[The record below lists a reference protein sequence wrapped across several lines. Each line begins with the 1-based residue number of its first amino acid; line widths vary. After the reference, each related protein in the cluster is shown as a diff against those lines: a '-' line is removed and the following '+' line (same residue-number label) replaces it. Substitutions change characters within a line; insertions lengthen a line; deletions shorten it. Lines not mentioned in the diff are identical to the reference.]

1 MKALLAALLALALLP
16 AGALAVEQE
25 GEGANIRH
33 LTNLPHSE
41 LHDATQTQ
49 QATDLELATLTLPGP
64 PAAKARTK
72 LRCTKVR
79 KGKGKRKV
87 RRCKRVP
94 LRDVNP
100 KAPGIQRTFAFA
112 GSYYDGLDIIDVT
125 EQASPKKV
133 ATYDCGIGQGDVQIF
148 RRDGKAF
155 LAYAQDDGYDQHE
168 SACTKEAVG
177 LGFPQPSSASGGTYI
192 VDITDPAQPRTVS
205 FVPVPQG
212 SHNTTV
218 HPSGRYLYN
227 SNADLITSIAPS
239 LEVIDISD
247 LAHPKIAGELAL
259 QPFPGLGT
267 ESHDIS
273 FNASG
278 TRAYVAA
285 LSHGEILDTTDP
297 AHPKSITTI
306 IDPAINVWHQTEELT
321 IDGRSFL
328 IAEDEFAGA
337 EGTAQCPNGGL
348 HIWDITDEQAP
359 MKVGAYNIDDIGVA
373 PGNDLANGYVAR
385 CTAHVF
391 QLHREAKLMVMGWYN
406 AGVRILDLSK
416 LDGIT
421 IGNTGNGIK
430 QLGWFKFPD
439 SDTWAAK
446 TATASRAGFVFY
458 GNDKR
463 RGLDVYR
470 YEPKAGAK
478 VRPGRWLT
486 PRQALANARRARA
499 AGPPQLW
506 GLCFVTPRSA
516 AR

>member
-1 MKALLAALLALALLP
+1 
-16 AGALAVEQE
+16 
-25 GEGANIRH
+25 
-33 LTNLPHSE
+33 
-41 LHDATQTQ
+41 
-49 QATDLELATLTLPGP
+49 
-64 PAAKARTK
+64 
-72 LRCTKVR
+72 
-79 KGKGKRKV
+79 
-87 RRCKRVP
+87 
-94 LRDVNP
+94 
-100 KAPGIQRTFAFA
+100 
-112 GSYYDGLDIIDVT
+112 
-125 EQASPKKV
+125 
-133 ATYDCGIGQGDVQIF
+133 
-148 RRDGKAF
+148 
-155 LAYAQDDGYDQHE
+155 
-168 SACTKEAVG
+168 
-177 LGFPQPSSASGGTYI
+177 
-192 VDITDPAQPRTVS
+192 
-205 FVPVPQG
+205 
-212 SHNTTV
+212 
-218 HPSGRYLYN
+218 
-227 SNADLITSIAPS
+227 
-239 LEVIDISD
+239 
-247 LAHPKIAGELAL
+247 
-259 QPFPGLGT
+259 
-267 ESHDIS
+267 
-273 FNASG
+273 
-278 TRAYVAA
+278 
-285 LSHGEILDTTDP
+285 
-297 AHPKSITTI
+297 
-306 IDPAINVWHQTEELT
+306 
-321 IDGRSFL
+321 
-328 IAEDEFAGA
+328 
-337 EGTAQCPNGGL
+337 
-348 HIWDITDEQAP
+348 